1 MRRLTLIAALLL
13 LPLIA
18 VAVAFSAGSAP
29 LTGFKGTIW
38 VVERFDGNQ
47 NTLAAIDA
55 ETGDTLGVVPVGR
68 RPIGVTAPPRTGK
81 VYSADERS
89 NQLTVVSKDDF
100 SVVTTIP
107 TGPFPHHL
115 MHNKHGDRIYV
126 AEYNS
131 RVVGVVD
138 TGTDTRIGG
147 IVASDDPQ
155 ARTHAVWIARNDRDL
170 YATNEGLTTSSPGTL
185 SKLDAETGELVWE
198 IPIGNRPSEVLVTP
212 DGKTGYVTVRNDNV
226 VKVLDLGRDG
236 PTILAEVPIG
246 TQPDTMRLTK
256 DRGTLVVGLR
266 SVPQLALMDTETLAV
281 RHVAFQGWSISGHQ
295 WLSDNG
301 RFTFVA
307 LENLVTT
314 EHGGI
319 GIVDNETAEIVDVY
333 QYPAGPWPH
342 GVFYERSEQR

>member
-1 MRRLTLIAALLL
+1 MRRLALLTTLLLVPLVVAAL
-13 LPLIA
+13 
-18 VAVAFSAGSAP
+18 AFSARSAP
-29 LTGFKGTIW
+29 HTGFSGTIW
-38 VVERFDGNQ
+38 AVERFDGNQ
-47 NTLAAIDA
+47 NTLAALDA
-55 ETGDTLGVVPVGR
+55 ASGEVLGVVPVGR
-68 RPIGVTAPPRTGK
+68 RPIGVTAPPGTGK

-89 NQLTVVSKDDF
+89 NQLTVVSKADF

-107 TGPFPHHL
+107 MGPFPHHM
-115 MHNKHGDRIYV
+115 MHSKNGDRIYV

-131 RVVGVVD
+131 RQIGIVD
-138 TGTDTRIGG
+138 TATDTRLTGY
-147 IVASDDPQ
+147 VASLDPQ
-155 ARTHAVWIARNDRDL
+155 ARTHAVWIQHQDL

-185 SKLDAETGELVWE
+185 SKLNAETGALIWE
-198 IPIGNRPSEVLVTP
+198 IPIGNRPSEVLVSP

-236 PTILAEVPIG
+236 PTILHTVPIG

-266 SVPQLALMDTETLAV
+266 SIPQLALMDTETLEV
-281 RHVAFQGWSISGHQ
+281 RHVTFPGWSISGHQ

-307 LENLVTT
+307 LENLATT

-319 GIVDNETAEIVDVY
+319 GVVDNGTAEVVDVY

-342 GVFYERSEQR
+342 GVFFEPQVLR